1 MLIASFTKLVNNN
14 SHNLCMKIKKKW
26 SAPEILFFFL
36 FTTLVIIYSFE
47 TIGILSPTRN
57 VNYRISTIESSV
69 KIKNLET
76 SSLNKSS
83 TSSTVLR
90 QKKIITEMKSEMYK
104 KVNSLRDDLIY
115 DIMMDVVD
123 NSKVKLDLN

>member
-36 FTTLVIIYSFE
+36 FTTLVVIYSFE

-69 KIKNLET
+69 KIKNIET
-76 SSLNKSS
+76 SSLNKV
-83 TSSTVLR
+83 STVLR
-90 QKKIITEMKSEMYK
+90 EKKIKREMKSEIYK
-104 KVNSLRDDLIY
+104 KVNLLRDDLIY

-123 NSKVKLDLN
+123 NSKVNHDLN